1 MGRNGSQWVDEF
13 GCFAQHR
20 QYHDGRRAAQRGF
33 HEMILFLGANHFH
46 TCQHDVHPTSAGTA
60 APPVK
65 PPHVLIAGA
74 GPVGLVSALTLA
86 TAGIAVT
93 VFERNTAAAEDL
105 RASTFHP
112 PTMDMLARFGITDEL
127 LPQGLVA
134 RYTQQRD
141 RKDGLI
147 AEFDMALLAGETQ
160 YPFRLQ
166 CEQWKL
172 SRVLMARLAKF
183 PHVKLIFGAEV
194 ASVTQDADS
203 VRVDVNMN
211 VDVDVDALMGAS
223 SQTQRQTQSFSG
235 DYLIGADGAWS
246 AVRLALGIEFEGFT
260 YPERFL
266 VVSTEFEFTDHFP
279 KLSYVNYV
287 SDPQEWCVLLR
298 VPTLWRVLFPTL
310 ADETDEVVLSDVSI
324 QARLQNLLPQNE
336 SYQTVHR
343 TLYKVHQRV
352 AKEFRRG
359 RVILAGD
366 AAHINNPL
374 GGMGMNGGVQDAF
387 NLSDKLVDILN
398 NGASD
403 DLLDRYQRQRRSVA
417 IEYINA
423 NTARN
428 KKNIEERDPELRR
441 KTQDELRAIAADPVA
456 AKAYLRKTSMIDAL
470 ERAEAI
476 T

>member
-1 MGRNGSQWVDEF
+1 M
-13 GCFAQHR
+13 
-20 QYHDGRRAAQRGF
+20 
-33 HEMILFLGANHFH
+33 
-46 TCQHDVHPTSAGTA
+46 
-60 APPVK
+60 K

-147 AEFDMALLAGETQ
+147 AEFDMAVLAGDTA

-183 PHVKLIFGAEV
+183 PHVKLIFGSEV
-194 ASVTQDADS
+194 ASVTQDAGGVS
-203 VRVDVNMN
+203 VSVY
-211 VDVDVDALMGAS
+211 
-223 SQTQRQTQSFSG
+223 QTQTKTETKTETKTFTG

-246 AVRLALGIEFEGFT
+246 AVRQALGIEFEGFT

-266 VVSTEFEFTDHFP
+266 VVSTEFEFADHFP

-298 VPTLWRVLFPTL
+298 VPTLWRVLFPTT
-310 ADETDEVVLSDVSI
+310 ADETDDAVLSDASI
-324 QARLQNLLPQNE
+324 QARLQNLLPQNQP
-336 SYQTVHR
+336 YQTVHR

-398 NGASD
+398 NGASS

>member
-1 MGRNGSQWVDEF
+1 M
-13 GCFAQHR
+13 
-20 QYHDGRRAAQRGF
+20 
-33 HEMILFLGANHFH
+33 
-46 TCQHDVHPTSAGTA
+46 TS
-60 APPVK
+60 
-65 PPHVLIAGA
+65 PHVLIAGA

-112 PTMDMLARFGITDEL
+112 PTLDMLARFGITDEL

-141 RKDGLI
+141 RKEGLI

-160 YPFRLQ
+160 HPFRLQ

-172 SRVLMARLAKF
+172 SRALRARLAKF
-183 PHVKLIFGAEV
+183 PQVTMMFGAEV
-194 ASVTQDADS
+194 ASVRQDADS
-203 VRVDVNMN
+203 VSVDVRVDVSI
-211 VDVDVDALMGAS
+211 DVSRGAGGRPQTHT
-223 SQTQRQTQSFSG
+223 QTQTFTG
-235 DYLIGADGAWS
+235 NFLIGADGAWS
-246 AVRLALGIEFEGFT
+246 AVRQTLGIEFEGFT

-266 VVSTEFEFTDHFP
+266 VVSTAFEFADHFP

-298 VPTLWRVLFPTL
+298 VPTLWRVLFPTRPE
-310 ADETDEVVLSDVSI
+310 ETDEAVLSDVSI
-324 QARLQNLLPQNE
+324 QARLQNLLPQSAPYE
-336 SYQTVHR
+336 TVHR

-352 AKEFRRG
+352 AREFRRG

-387 NLSDKLVDILN
+387 NLSDKLVDILT
-398 NGASD
+398 NGASHT
-403 DLLDRYQRQRRSVA
+403 LLDRYQRQRRSVA

-428 KKNIEERDPELRR
+428 KKNIEERDPETRR

-470 ERAEAI
+470 ERAAAI
-476 T
+476 E

>member
-1 MGRNGSQWVDEF
+1 MDT
-13 GCFAQHR
+13 
-20 QYHDGRRAAQRGF
+20 Y
-33 HEMILFLGANHFH
+33 
-46 TCQHDVHPTSAGTA
+46 SAGTA
-60 APPVK
+60 ASPVNV
-65 PPHVLIAGA
+65 PHVLIAGA

-93 VFERNTAAAEDL
+93 VFERNTTAAEDL

-127 LPQGLVA
+127 LPQGLMA

-160 YPFRLQ
+160 HPFRLQ

-172 SRVLMARLAKF
+172 SRLLMARLAKV

-203 VRVDVNMN
+203 VSVDVH
-211 VDVDVDALMGAS
+211 MGAS
-223 SQTQRQTQSFSG
+223 SQTQTISG

-246 AVRLALGIEFEGFT
+246 AVRQALGIEFEGFT

-266 VVSTEFEFTDHFP
+266 VVSTEFEFADHFA

-298 VPTLWRVLFPTL
+298 VPTLWRVLFPTT
-310 ADETDEVVLSDVSI
+310 ADETDAAVLSDASI
-324 QARLQNLLPQNE
+324 QTRLQNLLPQNE
-336 SYQTVHR
+336 PYQTVHR

-387 NLSDKLVDILN
+387 NLSDKLVDILT

-403 DLLDRYQRQRRSVA
+403 SLLDRYQRQRRSVA

-428 KKNIEERDPELRR
+428 KKNIEERDPEARR
-441 KTQDELRAIAADPVA
+441 KTQDELRAIAANPAA
-456 AKAYLRKTSMIDAL
+456 AKDYLRKTSMIDAL
-470 ERAEAI
+470 ERAAAI